1 MAQEESGSKAGTYI
15 ADAARWEEEIYHER
29 DAQARRWR
37 LMTFILASVV
47 LVMAL
52 AFAAMMP
59 LKEFRPY
66 VITVDERTGRA
77 ETTLIAQSGPLT
89 QDEAVIRSLVG
100 QYVIQRETY
109 DLYDGQQR
117 YDNVVEMSIGQA
129 LNSFRDLWRSE
140 NPDYPYALYGDD
152 AKISIVITA
161 ISLLNRNT
169 ANVQYTKT
177 LTRDGRN
184 SEQEEYVAIVG
195 FDFIARETGL
205 AGVIR
210 NPLGFVVKSW
220 RADRVYKGE

>member
-1 MAQEESGSKAGTYI
+1 MAQGENGRDAAAYI
-15 ADAARWEEEIYHER
+15 ADATRWEEEIYHER
-29 DAQARRWR
+29 DVQARRWR
-37 LMTFILASVV
+37 LMTFILAGVV

-52 AFAAMMP
+52 GFAAMMP

-66 VITVDERTGRA
+66 VITMDERTGRA
-77 ETTLIAQSGPLT
+77 EATLIAQSGPLT
-89 QDEAVIRSLVG
+89 QDEAVIRSLIG

-117 YDNVVEMSIGQA
+117 YDNVVEMSVTQA
-129 LNSFRDLWRSE
+129 LGSYRDLWRSE

-152 AKISIVITA
+152 AKITIQITA
-161 ISLLNRNT
+161 ISLLNQNT

-177 LTRDGRN
+177 LTQGGRN
-184 SEQEEYVAIVG
+184 PEQEDFVAIVG